1 MSVSGMAGSIR
12 AATESETF
20 DLAGQTPATISTT
33 VQNAFGKPLDHLDP
47 GQMIRIT
54 FVTGAGKLGR
64 QKYDEGAAKAVTASL
79 RGLGFEED
87 RAASCVVE
95 CGGTFKMQHDTGKN
109 LKTVVVFPMVVDKS
123 SSTEETSNASTS
135 AEKPQSLLKK
145 GSPQHM
151 IATGSNA
158 VFERMLASKCS
169 SWSQKKGCLAA
180 LESLKT
186 LLDSLDK
193 KLLTG
198 TPLTDA
204 EQDLYDT
211 VSVNNITEKEA
222 IVKREMQ
229 QQVEETGNLTKREK
243 ETLLKQVTDRMD
255 NATKELKE
263 AKGPK
268 KKEKLE
274 TMLGK
279 MKERKSK
286 LEKIDPKPPQK
297 LKNEAAITKLRV
309 EIRPLLKME
318 DSAKGR
324 LLSIK
329 ETQTLARKDEILEE
343 IEQLE
348 VRDRRLTTVR
358 NKLVS
363 CHAALESGMF
373 EEDEAFEARL
383 DVSRNAARAK
393 ERQRAAAAKKGPTY
407 KATTVSNWVTPAAVR
422 KPPASRNKKK
432 ASNGGGGVFAAMM
445 MDSDSD

>member
-135 AEKPQSLLKK
+135 AVKPQSLLKK

-348 VRDRRLTTVR
+348 VRDRRLTVR
-358 NKLVS
+358 NKLMVS
-363 CHAALESGMF
+363 CHAALESGM
-373 EEDEAFEARL
+373 
-383 DVSRNAARAK
+383 V
-393 ERQRAAAAKKGPTY
+393 
-407 KATTVSNWVTPAAVR
+407 
-422 KPPASRNKKK
+422 
-432 ASNGGGGVFAAMM
+432 
-445 MDSDSD
+445 